1 MTPAR
6 FFPEGVTV
14 DRAGNFYMGSMDLG
28 AIYKGTADSTTA
40 VPFIPEGSN
49 GLVSVL
55 GLYADDPTNT
65 LWVCSSDAG
74 NGARTGMAPV
84 AIKAFNLTTGA
95 ATASYAWPAPTTP
108 LPNTTVN
115 GFCNDLT
122 VDADGNVYATD
133 SWYPRIVRLKKGA
146 TALDVWVENA
156 VLGAGQWHLNG
167 IDVDQ
172 SSGNLFV
179 FDQGTDAQSG
189 KLFRI
194 SIAPGTGNPG
204 TPTQITM
211 PAALRHPDG
220 LKVIAPNLIAM
231 GEAAGAVSL
240 IKVTNNTA
248 VVTNVIAGLRGVA
261 TLALHQGS
269 AWAVEGQ
276 GDHFWDAANAGPNA
290 NPPFRLMEIPLS
302 VGAGLGNISIGT
314 AASRFF
320 PEGVT
325 SDDSGNFF
333 VGSMDLGSIYR
344 VAAGTTTPTPFV
356 VPDATNDLVSVLG
369 LYADNARNR
378 LWVCSSDAGNA
389 QRSGSA
395 PVALKSFNLTTGAY
409 VNSWAWPAPPTALT
423 PIAGATVNGFCNDI
437 TIDGS
442 GNVYATD
449 SWYPRVLRLA
459 NGGAGGAQL
468 TNWLVNTTTLPQD
481 QWHLNGIDVD
491 PTGTYL
497 YVVENHPGHLYRVTI
512 GTAATA
518 GALIEI
524 TTQRPLYGPDGLKA
538 LNPTTLLTAEG
549 SGMSVI
555 DLTGTTGRV
564 QTISTGF
571 DGIATFTLW
580 GGNAWLVEN
589 QGDHFWNPGGP
600 NGPTATKPF
609 RLVETPLSP

>member
-1 MTPAR
+1 MTSPST
-6 FFPEGVTV
+6 PT
-14 DRAGNFYMGSMDLG
+14 
-28 AIYKGTADSTTA
+28 GTST
-40 VPFIPEGSN
+40 P
-49 GLVSVL
+49 
-55 GLYADDPTNT
+55 PT
-65 LWVCSSDAG
+65 
-74 NGARTGMAPV
+74 R
-84 AIKAFNLTTGA
+84 
-95 ATASYAWPAPTTP
+95 
-108 LPNTTVN
+108 
-115 GFCNDLT
+115 
-122 VDADGNVYATD
+122 
-133 SWYPRIVRLKKGA
+133 WYPRILRLKKGA
-146 TALDVWVENA
+146 TALDVWVNDP

-172 SSGNLFV
+172 SSGNVFV

-194 SIAPGTGNPG
+194 SIAPATGNAG
-204 TPTQITM
+204 TPTQITL

-231 GEAAGAVSL
+231 GEAAGAVSQ
-240 IKVTNNTA
+240 IKVTNNTG
-248 VVTNVIAGLRGVA
+248 VVTSVIAGLRGVA

-276 GDHFWDAANAGPNA
+276 GDHFWDAADAGPNA
-290 NPPFRLMEIPLS
+290 NPPFRLMEIPLA

-344 VAAGTTTPTPFV
+344 VAAGTTTPTPFI

-409 VNSWAWPAPPTALT
+409 VNSWAWPAPPAPLT

-437 TIDGS
+437 TIEGGD
-442 GNVYATD
+442 VYATD

-468 TNWLVNTTTLPQD
+468 TNWLVSTTVFPQD

-512 GTAATA
+512 GTGSDGGGGHRDHDAEAALRS
-518 GALIEI
+518 GR
-524 TTQRPLYGPDGLKA
+524 TQGPEPDHAADRRGQRHVRHRPHRHDGGGPDHQHRVRRDRDVHL
-538 LNPTTLLTAEG
+538 
-549 SGMSVI
+549 V
-555 DLTGTTGRV
+555 GR
-564 QTISTGF
+564 QRL
-571 DGIATFTLW
+571 A
-580 GGNAWLVEN
+580 GGE
-589 QGDHFWNPGGP
+589 PGGSLLEP
-600 NGPTATKPF
+600 PAARTVRPPPSRSGWSRRRC
-609 RLVETPLSP
+609 RLDPPPIKGTFAPVEAFAPV